1 MNRYLMVLVPALLL
15 HLGAVSLVRAA
26 DGPSAQQ
33 VLTAASQDEKYT
45 FIVFRRDNGPATQ
58 SMVQVTKRGVDS
70 RADRATVAYVD
81 VTDPTEKATVDRFG
95 VSRAPLPLTVA
106 VAPNGAITAMFP
118 KKVTDE
124 QIEKAFVTPVMARC
138 MKAMQ
143 QGKLVL
149 VCVEAGHQSPVPP
162 GVQDFQQDPQ
172 FKDRTEVISLRSN
185 DPAEADFL
193 VQLKI
198 DPSTTTQPTVAFLA
212 PPAVLVG
219 KFSASVTK
227 DDMAAALHAAGK
239 CCDDP
244 NCKHNHPGKQTK
256 QPSTGSSRQATQSP
270 AARRN

>member
-1 MNRYLMVLVPALLL
+1 MNRYLMVLVPALL
-15 HLGAVSLVRAA
+15 HIGVVNLVEG
-26 DGPSAQQ
+26 DEPSARQ
-33 VLTAASQDEKYT
+33 VLTSASLDQKYT

-58 SMVQVTKRGVDS
+58 AMTQVAKRGVDS
-70 RADRATVAYVD
+70 RAERATIAYVD
-81 VTDPTEKATVDRFG
+81 VADPREKATVDRFG

-106 VAPNGAITAMFP
+106 VAPNGAITGMFA

-149 VCVEAGHQSPVPP
+149 VCVETGRQSPVPA

-172 FKDRTEVISLRSN
+172 FKARTEVVSLRSD
-185 DPAEADFL
+185 DPAESDFL
-193 VQLKI
+193 AQLKI

-219 KFSASVTK
+219 KFNASVTK
-227 DDMAAALHAAGK
+227 DEMAAALHAAGK

-244 NCKHNHPGKQTK
+244 NCKHNHPGKPGK
-256 QPSTGSSRQATQSP
+256 QPATGSSRQATQSP